1 MVLRRLTAAA
11 LATVLAFGGA
21 APGWAAPV
29 STHVEASS
37 AFPASRPE
45 SVGFSAD
52 GLKALD
58 AHMQGLVD
66 AGHLPGVTTMLVRH
80 GKVVNFEVH
89 GKKGFDG
96 PPMTKD
102 TVFRIYSQSK
112 PVTGVAMMIL
122 FEEGKW
128 KLDDPVSKYIPEFA
142 SLRVFKGVNSDGS
155 FDTVP
160 ADRPPTMREIMS
172 HSGGFA
178 YGLVPDNPIDKAYV
192 DTGVLGSKSSD
203 EFIKRV
209 AALPLVAQPGT
220 RWKYSVS
227 VDIQGLIV
235 EKLSGMSLG
244 DFMQKRIFTPL
255 KMVDTGFWLPAE
267 KTSRLASLYAWGPKV
282 HKLVPADGFMVLD
295 ISKPPVMASGGGG
308 LVSTNADYARFAQM
322 LLNGGELDGARILKP
337 ETVKL
342 MRTNM
347 LSDTIMNSDI
357 PPFNTAKGR
366 GFGLDFAVV
375 LDSAKAGPQG
385 NGTYS
390 WGGAAGTWFWIDPTN
405 DLFFLG
411 MIHILNKD
419 GDPAIAHIDQDS
431 AKFVYDALKD
441 PSK

>member
-1 MVLRRLTAAA
+1 MFRKVIAAA
-11 LATVLAFGGA
+11 LVATLLGGGSTA
-21 APGWAAPV
+21 AWAASNKPAIV
-29 STHVEASS
+29 AAS
-37 AFPASRPE
+37 PE
-45 SVGFSAD
+45 SVGFSAE
-52 GLKALD
+52 GLKKLD

-66 AGHLPGVTTMLVRH
+66 TGHLPGVTTMLVRH
-80 GKVVNFEVH
+80 GKIVNYEVH

-102 TVFRIYSQSK
+102 TIFRIYSQTK

-122 FEEGKW
+122 YEEGKW

-142 SLRVFKGVNSDGS
+142 SLRVFKGVNADGS
-155 FDTVP
+155 FDTAP
-160 ADRPPTMREIMS
+160 ADRPPTLREIMS

-192 DTGVLGSKSSD
+192 STGVLGAKSSQ
-203 EFIKRV
+203 EFVQKV

-227 VDIQGLIV
+227 VDIQGLLI

-244 DFMQKRIFTPL
+244 DFMQKRIFDPL
-255 KMVDTGFWLPAE
+255 KMTDTGFWLPAQ
-267 KTSRLASLYAWGPKV
+267 KMDRLASLYVWGPKQQ
-282 HKLVPADGFMVLD
+282 KLVPADGFMVLD
-295 ISKPPVMASGGGG
+295 ITKPPALPSGGGG

-322 LLNGGELDGARILKP
+322 LLNGGELEGHRILKP

-342 MRTNM
+342 MRTNA
-347 LSDTIMNSDI
+347 LGDAIMNSND
-357 PPFNTAKGR
+357 PPFNTAAGK

-375 LDSAKAGPQG
+375 LDSAKAGPYGQG
-385 NGTYS
+385 TFS

-411 MIHILNKD
+411 MIHILNKG
-419 GDPAIAHIDQDS
+419 GDPAIKDIDDDS
-431 AKFVYDALKD
+431 AKLVYGALVDAK
-441 PSK
+441 K

>member
-1 MVLRRLTAAA
+1 MALRNLIAAVLA
-11 LATVLAFGGA
+11 ATVLGGGSSAVLAATPAIVAA
-21 APGWAAPV
+21 APETA
-29 STHVEASS
+29 
-37 AFPASRPE
+37 
-45 SVGFSAD
+45 GFSAE
-52 GLKALD
+52 GLKKLD

-66 AGHLPGVTTMLVRH
+66 TGHLPGVTTMLVRH
-80 GKVVNFEVH
+80 GKIVNFEVH

-102 TVFRIYSQSK
+102 TVFRIYSQTK

-128 KLDDPVSKYIPEFA
+128 KLDDPVSKYVPEFA
-142 SLRVFKGVNSDGS
+142 SLRVFKGVNPDGS

-160 ADRPPTMREIMS
+160 ADRPPTMRELMS

-192 DTGVLGSKSSD
+192 DTGVLGAKSRP
-203 EFIKRV
+203 ELVQKG

-227 VDIQGLIV
+227 VDIQGLII
-235 EKLSGMSLG
+235 EKLTGMSLG
-244 DFMQKRIFTPL
+244 DFMRQRIFAPL
-255 KMVDTGFWLPAE
+255 KMVDTGFWLPTA
-267 KTSRLASLYAWGPKV
+267 KTDRLASLYVWDGKAG
-282 HKLVPADGFMVLD
+282 KLAPADGFMVLD
-295 ISKPPVMASGGGG
+295 ISKPPVVASGGGG

-322 LLNGGELDGARILKP
+322 LLNGGELEGKRILKP
-337 ETVKL
+337 ETVAL
-342 MRTNM
+342 MRTNA
-347 LSDTIMNSDI
+347 LSDAIMNSDE

-385 NGTYS
+385 EGTYS
-390 WGGAAGTWFWIDPTN
+390 WGGAAGTWFWIDPKN

-411 MIHILNKD
+411 MIHILNKG
-419 GDPAIAHIDQDS
+419 GDPAIKDIDDDS
-431 AKFVYDALKD
+431 AKLVYEALVD
-441 PSK
+441 PKT

>member
-1 MVLRRLTAAA
+1 LAFRNLIAAVLA
-11 LATVLAFGGA
+11 ATVLGGGSSAVLAATPAIVAA
-21 APGWAAPV
+21 AP
-29 STHVEASS
+29 ES
-37 AFPASRPE
+37 A
-45 SVGFSAD
+45 GFSAE
-52 GLKALD
+52 GLKKLD

-66 AGHLPGVTTMLVRH
+66 TGHLPGVTTMLVRH
-80 GKVVNFEVH
+80 GKIVNFEVH

-102 TVFRIYSQSK
+102 TVFRIYSQTK

-128 KLDDPVSKYIPEFA
+128 KLDDPVSKYVPEFA
-142 SLRVFKGVNSDGS
+142 SLRVFKGVNPDGS

-160 ADRPPTMREIMS
+160 ADRPPTMRELMS

-192 DTGVLGSKSSD
+192 DTGVLGAKSRQ
-203 EFIKRV
+203 EFVQKV

-227 VDIQGLIV
+227 VDIQGLII
-235 EKLSGMSLG
+235 EKLTGMSLG
-244 DFMQKRIFTPL
+244 DFMRERIFAPL
-255 KMVDTGFWLPAE
+255 KMVDTGFWLPTA
-267 KTSRLASLYAWGPKV
+267 KTDRLASLYVWDGKAG
-282 HKLVPADGFMVLD
+282 KLAPADGFMVLD
-295 ISKPPVMASGGGG
+295 ISKPPVVASGGGG

-322 LLNGGELDGARILKP
+322 LLNGGELEGKRILKP
-337 ETVKL
+337 ETVAL
-342 MRTNM
+342 MRTNA
-347 LSDTIMNSDI
+347 LSDAIMNSDE

-385 NGTYS
+385 EGTYS
-390 WGGAAGTWFWIDPTN
+390 WGGAAGTWFWIDPKN

-411 MIHILNKD
+411 MIHILNKG
-419 GDPAIAHIDQDS
+419 GDPAIKDIDDDS
-431 AKFVYDALKD
+431 AKLVYEALVD
-441 PSK
+441 PKT

>member
-1 MVLRRLTAAA
+1 MAFRKLIG
-11 LATVLAFGGA
+11 TVLAVALVVGGPAFAA
-21 APGWAAPV
+21 APKSEAFVAA
-29 STHVEASS
+29 A
-37 AFPASRPE
+37 PE
-45 SVGFSAD
+45 SVGFSRE
-52 GLKALD
+52 GLAKLD
-58 AHMQGLVD
+58 AHMKGLVET
-66 AGHLPGVTTMLVRH
+66 GHLPGVTTMLVRH
-80 GKVVNFEVH
+80 GKVVNYQVH

-102 TVFRIYSQSK
+102 TIFRIYSQTK

-122 FEEGKW
+122 YEEGKW

-142 SLRVFKGVNSDGS
+142 SLRVFKGVNPDGS

-160 ADRPPTMREIMS
+160 ANRPPTMRELMS

-178 YGLVPDNPIDKAYV
+178 YGLVPDNPIDKAYARN
-192 DTGVLGSKSSD
+192 VLGARTQK
-203 EFIKRV
+203 EFVDKI
-209 AALPLVAQPGT
+209 AELPLVAQPGT

-244 DFMQKRIFTPL
+244 DFMQKRIFEPL
-255 KMVDTGFWLPAE
+255 KMTDTGFWLPAE
-267 KTSRLASLYAWGPKV
+267 KMDRLASLYLWSPKEQ
-282 HKLVPADGFMVLD
+282 KLVPASGFMVLD
-295 ISKPPVMASGGGG
+295 ITKPPAMASGGGG

-322 LLNGGELDGARILKP
+322 LLNGGTLDGKRILKP

-342 MRTNM
+342 MRTNA
-347 LSDTIMNSDI
+347 LSDTIMKSDV
-357 PPFNTAKGR
+357 PPFNTARGR

-385 NGTYS
+385 EGTFS
-390 WGGAAGTWFWIDPTN
+390 WGGAAGTWFWIDPKN

-419 GDPAIAHIDQDS
+419 GDPAIKDIDDDS
-431 AKFVYDALKD
+431 AKLVYDALKD
-441 PSK
+441 PKK

>member
-1 MVLRRLTAAA
+1 MALRNLIAAVLA
-11 LATVLAFGGA
+11 ATVLGSGASAVQAA
-21 APGWAAPV
+21 APAIVAAAP
-29 STHVEASS
+29 EA
-37 AFPASRPE
+37 A
-45 SVGFSAD
+45 GFSSE
-52 GLKALD
+52 GLKKLD

-66 AGHLPGVTTMLVRH
+66 TGHLPGVTTMLVRH
-80 GKVVNFEVH
+80 GKVVNFQVH

-96 PPMTKD
+96 PPMAKD
-102 TVFRIYSQSK
+102 TIFRIYSQTK

-128 KLDDPVSKYIPEFA
+128 KLDDPVSKYVPEFA
-142 SLRVFKGVNSDGS
+142 SLRVFKGVNADGS
-155 FDTVP
+155 FETVP
-160 ADRPPTMREIMS
+160 ADRPPTMRELMS

-192 DTGVLGSKSSD
+192 DTGVLGAKSRE
-203 EFIKRV
+203 EFVQKV

-227 VDIQGLIV
+227 VDIQGLII
-235 EKLSGMSLG
+235 EKLTGMSLG
-244 DFMQKRIFTPL
+244 DFMQQRIFGPL
-255 KMVDTGFWLPAE
+255 KMADTGFWLPVD
-267 KTSRLASLYAWGPKV
+267 KTDRLASLYVWSPKEK
-282 HKLVPADGFMVLD
+282 KLVPAEGFMVLD
-295 ISKPPVMASGGGG
+295 ISKPPIVASGGGG

-322 LLNGGELDGARILKP
+322 LLNGGELEGKRILKP

-347 LSDTIMNSDI
+347 LSETIMNSSE
-357 PPFNTAKGR
+357 PPFNTARGR

-385 NGTYS
+385 EGTYS
-390 WGGAAGTWFWIDPTN
+390 WGGAAGTWFWIDPKN

-419 GDPAIAHIDQDS
+419 GDPAIKDIDDDS
-431 AKFVYDALKD
+431 AKLVYDALVD
-441 PSK
+441 PNK

>member
-1 MVLRRLTAAA
+1 MALVVGGPAFAAA
-11 LATVLAFGGA
+11 PKSEAFVA
-21 APGWAAPV
+21 AA
-29 STHVEASS
+29 
-37 AFPASRPE
+37 PE
-45 SVGFSAD
+45 SVGFSRE
-52 GLKALD
+52 GLAKLD
-58 AHMQGLVD
+58 AHMKGLVET
-66 AGHLPGVTTMLVRH
+66 GHLPGVTTMLVRH
-80 GKVVNFEVH
+80 GKVVNYQVH

-102 TVFRIYSQSK
+102 TIFRIYSQTK

-122 FEEGKW
+122 YEEGKW

-142 SLRVFKGVNSDGS
+142 SLRVFKGVNPDGS

-160 ADRPPTMREIMS
+160 ANRPPTMRELMS

-178 YGLVPDNPIDKAYV
+178 YGLVPDNPIDKAYARN
-192 DTGVLGSKSSD
+192 VLGARTQK
-203 EFIKRV
+203 EFVDKI
-209 AALPLVAQPGT
+209 AELPLVAQPGT

-244 DFMQKRIFTPL
+244 DFMQKRIFEPL
-255 KMVDTGFWLPAE
+255 KMTDTGFWLPAE
-267 KTSRLASLYAWGPKV
+267 KMDRLASLYLWSPKEQ
-282 HKLVPADGFMVLD
+282 KLVPASGFMVLD
-295 ISKPPVMASGGGG
+295 ITKPPAMASGGGG

-322 LLNGGELDGARILKP
+322 LLNGGTLDGKRILKP

-342 MRTNM
+342 MRTNA
-347 LSDTIMNSDI
+347 LSDTIMKSDV
-357 PPFNTAKGR
+357 PPFNTARGR

-385 NGTYS
+385 EGTFS
-390 WGGAAGTWFWIDPTN
+390 WGGAAGTWFWIDPKN

-419 GDPAIAHIDQDS
+419 GDPAIKDIDDDS
-431 AKFVYDALKD
+431 AKLVYDALKD
-441 PSK
+441 PKK

>member
-1 MVLRRLTAAA
+1 LAFRKLIGAAVAVAVFACGPALAAAPNSPAFVTAAPETLGFTA
-11 LATVLAFGGA
+11 AGLA
-21 APGWAAPV
+21 
-29 STHVEASS
+29 
-37 AFPASRPE
+37 
-45 SVGFSAD
+45 
-52 GLKALD
+52 KLD

-66 AGHLPGVTTMLVRH
+66 TGHLPGVTTMLVRH
-80 GKVVNFEVH
+80 GKVVNYAVH

-102 TVFRIYSQSK
+102 TIFRIYSQTK

-122 FEEGKW
+122 YEEGKW

-142 SLRVFKGVNSDGS
+142 SLRVFKAVNPDGS

-160 ADRPPTMREIMS
+160 ADRPPTMREVMS

-178 YGLVPDNPIDKAYV
+178 YGLVPDNPIDKAYARNVLSARTQKEFV
-192 DTGVLGSKSSD
+192 DKIA
-203 EFIKRV
+203 E
-209 AALPLVAQPGT
+209 LPLVAQPGT

-244 DFMQKRIFTPL
+244 DFMQKRIFEPL
-255 KMVDTGFWLPAE
+255 KMSDTGFWLPAE
-267 KTSRLASLYAWGPKV
+267 KTDRLASLYLWSPKEQ
-282 HKLVPADGFMVLD
+282 KLVPASGFMVLD
-295 ISKPPVMASGGGG
+295 ITKPPVMASGGGG

-322 LLNGGELDGARILKP
+322 LLNGGTLDGKRILKP

-342 MRTNM
+342 MRTNA
-347 LSDTIMNSDI
+347 LSDTIMSSDV
-357 PPFNTAKGR
+357 PPFNTARGR
-366 GFGLDFAVV
+366 GFGLDFAIV

-385 NGTYS
+385 EGTFS
-390 WGGAAGTWFWIDPTN
+390 WGGAAGTWFWIDPKN

-419 GDPAIAHIDQDS
+419 GDPAIKDIDDDS
-431 AKFVYDALKD
+431 AKLVYDALVNPAK
-441 PSK
+441 

>member
-1 MVLRRLTAAA
+1 MFRKLIVTA
-11 LATVLAFGGA
+11 LATTLLSSGSALALESAKAPAVAVA
-21 APGWAAPV
+21 AP
-29 STHVEASS
+29 ES
-37 AFPASRPE
+37 A
-45 SVGFSAD
+45 GFSAE
-52 GLKALD
+52 GLKKLD

-66 AGHLPGVTTMLVRH
+66 GGHLPGVTTMLVRH
-80 GKVVNFEVH
+80 GKVVNYQVH

-102 TVFRIYSQSK
+102 TIFRIYSQTK

-128 KLDDPVSKYIPEFA
+128 KLDDPVSKFIPEFA
-142 SLRVFKGVNSDGS
+142 NLRVFKGVNADGS

-160 ADRPPTMREIMS
+160 ADRPPTMREVMS

-192 DTGVLGSKSSD
+192 STGVLGAKSSQ
-203 EFIKRV
+203 EFAQKV

-227 VDIQGLIV
+227 VDIQGMIV
-235 EKLSGMSLG
+235 EKLTGQSLG
-244 DFMQKRIFTPL
+244 DFMQKRIFAPL
-255 KMVDTGFWLPAE
+255 KMADTGFWLPAA
-267 KTSRLASLYAWGPKV
+267 KNDRLASLYLWSPKEN
-282 HKLVPADGFMVLD
+282 KLVPAEGFMVLD
-295 ISKPPVMASGGGG
+295 ITKPPVVASGGGG

-322 LLNGGELDGARILKP
+322 LLNGGELDGKRILKP

-342 MRTNM
+342 MRTNA
-347 LSDTIMNSDI
+347 LSDTIMNSDASE
-357 PPFNTAKGR
+357 FSTAKGR

-385 NGTYS
+385 EGTYS

-411 MIHILNKD
+411 MIHILNKG
-419 GDPAIAHIDQDS
+419 GDPAIKDIDEDS
-431 AKFVYDALKD
+431 AKLVYGALVD
-441 PSK
+441 PAK

>member
-1 MVLRRLTAAA
+1 LAFRKFIAAA
-11 LATVLAFGGA
+11 LVATLLGGGSTAALAASKAPAIVA
-21 APGWAAPV
+21 AA
-29 STHVEASS
+29 
-37 AFPASRPE
+37 PE
-45 SVGFSAD
+45 SVGFSAE
-52 GLKALD
+52 GLKKLD
-58 AHMQGLVD
+58 AHMQELVD
-66 AGHLPGVTTMLVRH
+66 TGHLPGVTTMLVRH
-80 GKVVNFEVH
+80 GKIVNYQVH

-102 TVFRIYSQSK
+102 TIFRIYSQTK
-112 PVTGVAMMIL
+112 PITGVAMMIL
-122 FEEGKW
+122 YEEGKW
-128 KLDDPVSKYIPEFA
+128 TLDDPVSKYIPEFA
-142 SLRVFKGVNSDGS
+142 SLRVFKGVNADGS

-160 ADRPPTMREIMS
+160 ADRPPTLREIMS

-192 DTGVLGSKSSD
+192 STGVLGAKSSQ
-203 EFIKRV
+203 EFVQKV

-227 VDIQGLIV
+227 VDIQGLLI

-255 KMVDTGFWLPAE
+255 NMTDTGFWLPAQ
-267 KTSRLASLYAWGPKV
+267 KTDRLASLYLWAPQQK
-282 HKLVPADGFMVLD
+282 KLVPAEGFMVLD
-295 ISKPPVMASGGGG
+295 ISKPPALPSGGGG

-322 LLNGGELDGARILKP
+322 LLNGGELEGHRILKP

-347 LSDTIMNSDI
+347 LSDAIMNSND
-357 PPFNTAKGR
+357 PPFNTAAGK

-375 LDSAKAGPQG
+375 MDSAKAGPYGQ
-385 NGTYS
+385 GTYS

-411 MIHILNKD
+411 MIHILNKG
-419 GDPAIAHIDQDS
+419 GDPAIKDIDDDS
-431 AKFVYDALKD
+431 AKLVYGALVDAK
-441 PSK
+441 K